1 MVKSTAV
8 ISSAEAGVGLL
19 FPQQAKIGCDDE
31 PIWQIG
37 NGMRA
42 AACDAYFSVFYES
55 FSKGFAF
62 QVCI

>member
-31 PIWQIG
+31 PMANWQWHEG
-37 NGMRA
+37 CSM
-42 AACDAYFSVFYES
+42 
-55 FSKGFAF
+55 
-62 QVCI
+62 